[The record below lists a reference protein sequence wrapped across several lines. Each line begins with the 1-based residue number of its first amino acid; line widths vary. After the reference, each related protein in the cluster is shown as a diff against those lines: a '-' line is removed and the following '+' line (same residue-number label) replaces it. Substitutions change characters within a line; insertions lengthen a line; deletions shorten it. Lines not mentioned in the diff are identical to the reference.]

1 MKHKINIESC
11 EIKFIAIVL
20 AALLGGG
27 AIGFAIGR
35 RTAPSEE
42 APTESVVETTPPKPS
57 ESEVVA
63 VPSKPEKVYY
73 DCPLD
78 KSLQNYIRG
87 LCERNDIPMSLVIA
101 MIEVESSF
109 QPDAVSGTDDYGLMQ
124 INGINHE
131 WLTEEYGITD
141 FFDPYYN
148 VFCGIKILSIH
159 WDRYK
164 DIDKSLMAYNLGA
177 TGASEFWDEGIYS
190 TEYTRKIRIAQEKYK
205 KNEK

>member
-1 MKHKINIESC
+1 MKHKIEWSYSTKI
-11 EIKFIAIVL
+11 IAIIL
-20 AALLGGG
+20 SAFIGGG
-27 AIGFAIGR
+27 VVGFIIGR
-35 RTAPSEE
+35 VTASVDDE
-42 APTESVVETTPPKPS
+42 PTESIVETTPPESS
-57 ESEVVA
+57 EPDVITVTSSE
-63 VPSKPEKVYY
+63 PEKVYY

-78 KSLQNYIRG
+78 YSLQNYIRG
-87 LCERNDIPMSLVIA
+87 LCERNGIPMSLVIA

-131 WLTEEYGITD
+131 WLTEEYGITN

-159 WDRYK
+159 WERYK

-205 KNEK
+205 TNEK

>member
-1 MKHKINIESC
+1 MKHKIKWSC
-11 EIKFIAIVL
+11 VAEFTAIIL
-20 AALLGGG
+20 ATLIGGG
-27 AIGFAIGR
+27 VIGFIIGR
-35 RTAPSEE
+35 VTATSDE
-42 APTESVVETTPPKPS
+42 APAKSVVETTPPKPS
-57 ESEVVA
+57 ESEVVT

-78 KSLQNYIRG
+78 HGLQDYIRG
-87 LCERNDIPMSLVIA
+87 LCERNGIPMSLVIA

-141 FFDPYYN
+141 FFDPYWN
-148 VFCGIKILSIH
+148 VFCGIKILSTH
-159 WDRYK
+159 WERYK

-205 KNEK
+205 ANEK